1 MSYAQ
6 QLEELQYD
14 NQSEYLNVLRQEAFD
29 PYLYSVYCET
39 HDLEYDLR
47 EGCSEFHE
55 PVPAEA
61 FVYQIDPED
70 EPPF

>member
-14 NQSEYLNVLRQEAFD
+14 NTSEYLNVLRQEAFD
-29 PYLYSVYCET
+29 PYEFFTDCEV
-39 HDLEYDLR
+39 HDTSFDIR
-47 EGCSEFHE
+47 EGCPEFHE

-61 FVYQIDPED
+61 FVYQVDPED